1 MQELLKFLC
10 VRRLLWFAFVTD
22 SWALCCYG
30 GAAGLGFAAL
40 EKLRQGRGRV
50 YGSWIPRFLWYD
62 LGPIG
67 I

>member
-40 EKLRQGRGRV
+40 EKLRQGRGR
-50 YGSWIPRFLWYD
+50 GRWILDPSFFLGMINRD
-62 LGPIG
+62 V
-67 I
+67 